1 MNPLPCICF
10 QSCRRCCPTRLAIS
24 VGASPLSQI
33 APTPPPPSP
42 SQIAFCL
49 QIAGARDK
57 CHSDPFRPTSFC
69 DDPLTPLPNSHG
81 GPVTC
86 HPPLPSFSET
96 LLLISCLDNR
106 IFKHISKRT
115 SLERDVLTVQR
126 TVCEG
131 SQSPRSLSTRLDS

>member
-10 QSCRRCCPTRLAIS
+10 QSCRRCCPTGLAIS

-33 APTPPPPSP
+33 GPPPTTTPPIPPP
-42 SQIAFCL
+42 SQIAFCQ

-57 CHSDPFRPTSFC
+57 CPSDPFRPTSFS
-69 DDPLTPLPNSHG
+69 DDPLTPLPSSHG
-81 GPVTC
+81 GLVTC

-96 LLLISCLDNR
+96 LLLISCLDNK
-106 IFKHISKRT
+106 IFKHISKRR
-115 SLERDVLTVQR
+115 SLERDVSTVQK

-131 SQSPRSLSTRLDS
+131 SPSPRSL